1 MTERKS
7 LHTFVGPILKS
18 PQGYTIR
25 IFDAGHPSILTLNY
39 TIRRTAQQARSILL
53 QSHNTHRVSSM
64 ELLNAIRESCT
75 QITPDMKGEH

>member
-25 IFDAGHPSILTLNY
+25 IFDAGHPSILTLDY
-39 TIRRTAQQARSILL
+39 PIKRTAQQARSILM
-53 QSHNTHRVSSM
+53 QSVSTHKVPSM
-64 ELLNAIRESCT
+64 ELLRAIQACCNIPSPPSE
-75 QITPDMKGEH
+75 GA

>member
-7 LHTFVGPILKS
+7 FHTFVGPILKS

-39 TIRRTAQQARSILL
+39 PIRRTAQQARSILM
-53 QSHNTHRVSSM
+53 QSVNTHKVPSM
-64 ELLNAIRESCT
+64 ELLKAILACCT
-75 QITPDMKGEH
+75 TTVSTSEGA